1 MPKITI
7 SPRVQVQLKK
17 EKEEVDNDIGRKG
30 MPRRSVV
37 QVKRDR

>member
-17 EKEEVDNDIGRKG
+17 EKEEVDNDIGRKW
-30 MPRRSVV
+30 MPAKRVCSSV
-37 QVKRDR
+37 RNR

>member
-17 EKEEVDNDIGRKG
+17 EKKEEVDNDIGRKW
-30 MPRRSVV
+30 MPRKKVCSSR
-37 QVKRDR
+37 